1 MSTNNEP
8 TNELA
13 TNSLQAQ
20 SIDCV
25 GATYVKPVMWRTRL
39 ASAIALLIIL
49 LGVFL
54 YSQGLFSI
62 GIALITVCL
71 ACLAILGII
80 VRASAARFMGYRNT
94 ACEDTPLGRY
104 LSSDK
109 TTIRLSTPTLSDKEA
124 ATIDLHRATE
134 AVLVNEW
141 VVNARTPRRIQVR
154 SDDGT
159 ALAGRMIPG
168 TKRLRPWVLMLH
180 DFGGSWRDSLA
191 FSRIYAAHDCNIMLV
206 DMRAHG
212 ESEGEWTGSGWLD
225 RRDVIAWCSW
235 IIART
240 GEETQIIIHGI
251 GMGATAALFAA
262 EEKDFPIQVRAIVS
276 DSAYTDTWN
285 ATALRFGKGFAKP
298 QPMLDLYRIIL
309 KKSKGG
315 YDLGTGNILPS
326 IQSISTPLFIMHGE
340 KDACTPPYMGMYL
353 AKAAGCDVDTIL
365 DAVTAKQVMADIA
378 ILKAEALSLANRETH
393 ISSNNESK
401 PDNTPKTE
409 MPSTNANE
417 IDPSTAKQPG
427 ALVSIEESSQDIEA
441 EPNSD
446 DKVARNH
453 DDATRTRAQDT
464 FQEVIEDFHED
475 DLSDLVVDQQ
485 PTEDVSPIG
494 SEASPYIAASSTG
507 NMFFFAP
514 NAGHCQASFAC
525 PTSYENALNT
535 FLNRCIG

>member
-25 GATYVKPVMWRTRL
+25 GTTYVKPVMWRTRL

-80 VRASAARFMGYRNT
+80 IRASATRFMGYRNT
-94 ACEDTPLGRY
+94 ACADTPLGRY

-109 TTIRLSTPTLSDKEA
+109 TTIRLSTPTLTDKEA

-141 VVNARTPRRIQVR
+141 VINARTPRRIQVR

-409 MPSTNANE
+409 MPSTNAHE
-417 IDPSTAKQPG
+417 IDPSPAKQPG
-427 ALVSIEESSQDIEA
+427 ALVSIAESSQDIEA

-453 DDATRTRAQDT
+453 YDATRTRAQDT

-475 DLSDLVVDQQ
+475 DLSDVVVDQQ

-507 NMFFFAP
+507 NMLFFAP

-535 FLNRCIG
+535 FLNRCIV

>member
-25 GATYVKPVMWRTRL
+25 GTTYVKPVMWRTRL
-39 ASAIALLIIL
+39 ASVIALLIIL

-212 ESEGEWTGSGWLD
+212 ESEGKWTGSGWLD

-315 YDLGTGNILPS
+315 YDLGIGNILPS
-326 IQSISTPLFIMHGE
+326 MQSISTPLFIMHGE

-365 DAVTAKQVMADIA
+365 DTVTAKQVMADIA
-378 ILKAEALSLANRETH
+378 ILKAEALNLANRETH
-393 ISSNNESK
+393 ISSNNESQ

-409 MPSTNANE
+409 TPSTNVNE
-417 IDPSTAKQPG
+417 IGPSTANQPG

-446 DKVARNH
+446 DKIARNH
-453 DDATRTRAQDT
+453 DDATRTRTQDT

>member
-25 GATYVKPVMWRTRL
+25 GTTYVKPVMWRTRL
-39 ASAIALLIIL
+39 ASVIALLIIL

-240 GEETQIIIHGI
+240 GEGTQIIIHGI

-309 KKSKGG
+309 KKSKEG
-315 YDLGTGNILPS
+315 YDLGIGNILPS
-326 IQSISTPLFIMHGE
+326 MQSISTPLFIMHGE

-365 DAVTAKQVMADIA
+365 DTVTAKQVMADIA
-378 ILKAEALSLANRETH
+378 ILKAEALNLANRETH
-393 ISSNNESK
+393 ISSNNESQ

-409 MPSTNANE
+409 TPSTNANE
-417 IDPSTAKQPG
+417 IGPSTANQPG

-446 DKVARNH
+446 DKVARNR

>member
-1 MSTNNEP
+1 MSINNEP

-25 GATYVKPVMWRTRL
+25 GTTYVKPVMWRTRL
-39 ASAIALLIIL
+39 ASVIALLIIL

-240 GEETQIIIHGI
+240 GEGTQIIIHGI

-309 KKSKGG
+309 KKCKGG
-315 YDLGTGNILPS
+315 YDLGIGNILPS
-326 IQSISTPLFIMHGE
+326 MQSISTPLFIMHGE

-365 DAVTAKQVMADIA
+365 DTVTAKQVMADIA
-378 ILKAEALSLANRETH
+378 ILKAEALNLANRETH
-393 ISSNNESK
+393 ISSNNESQ

-409 MPSTNANE
+409 TPSTNANE
-417 IDPSTAKQPG
+417 IGPSTANQPG

-446 DKVARNH
+446 DKIARNH

>member
-141 VVNARTPRRIQVR
+141 VINARTPRRIQVR

-326 IQSISTPLFIMHGE
+326 MQSISTPLFIMHGE

-365 DAVTAKQVMADIA
+365 NAVTAKQVMADIA
-378 ILKAEALSLANRETH
+378 ILKAEALNLANRETH
-393 ISSNNESK
+393 ISSNNESQ

-409 MPSTNANE
+409 TPSTNANE
-417 IDPSTAKQPG
+417 IGPSTANQPG

-446 DKVARNH
+446 DKIARNR

>member
-25 GATYVKPVMWRTRL
+25 GTTYVKPVMWRTRL
-39 ASAIALLIIL
+39 ASVIALLIIL

-180 DFGGSWRDSLA
+180 DFEGSWRDSLA

-240 GEETQIIIHGI
+240 GEGTQIIIHGI

-315 YDLGTGNILPS
+315 YDLGIGNILPS
-326 IQSISTPLFIMHGE
+326 MQIISTPLFIMHGE

-353 AKAAGCDVDTIL
+353 AKAAGCDVDIIL
-365 DAVTAKQVMADIA
+365 DTVTAKQVMADIA
-378 ILKAEALSLANRETH
+378 ILKAEALNLANRETH
-393 ISSNNESK
+393 ISSNNESQ

-409 MPSTNANE
+409 TPSTNANE
-417 IDPSTAKQPG
+417 IGPSTANQPG

-446 DKVARNH
+446 DKIARNR
-453 DDATRTRAQDT
+453 DDATRTRAQDA

>member
-141 VVNARTPRRIQVR
+141 VINARTPRRIQVR

-507 NMFFFAP
+507 NMFFFAS

>member
-141 VVNARTPRRIQVR
+141 VINARTPRRIQVR

-326 IQSISTPLFIMHGE
+326 IQNISTPLFIMHGE

>member
-25 GATYVKPVMWRTRL
+25 GTTYVKPVMWRTRL
-39 ASAIALLIIL
+39 ASVIALLIIL

-240 GEETQIIIHGI
+240 GEGTQIIIHGI

-315 YDLGTGNILPS
+315 YDLGIGNILPS
-326 IQSISTPLFIMHGE
+326 MQSISTPLFIMHGE

-365 DAVTAKQVMADIA
+365 DTVTAKQVMADIA
-378 ILKAEALSLANRETH
+378 ILKAEALNLANRETH
-393 ISSNNESK
+393 ISSNNESQ

-409 MPSTNANE
+409 TPSTNANE
-417 IDPSTAKQPG
+417 IGPSTANQPD
-427 ALVSIEESSQDIEA
+427 ALVPIEESSQDIEA

-446 DKVARNH
+446 DKIARNR

>member
-39 ASAIALLIIL
+39 ASVIALLIIL

-240 GEETQIIIHGI
+240 GEGTQIIIHGI

-315 YDLGTGNILPS
+315 YDLGIGKILPS
-326 IQSISTPLFIMHGE
+326 MQSISTPLFIMHGE

-365 DAVTAKQVMADIA
+365 NAVTAKQVMADIA
-378 ILKAEALSLANRETH
+378 ILKAEALNLANRETH
-393 ISSNNESK
+393 ISSNNESQ

-409 MPSTNANE
+409 TPSTNANE
-417 IDPSTAKQPG
+417 IGPSTANQPG

-446 DKVARNH
+446 DKIARNR

>member
-62 GIALITVCL
+62 GITLITVCL

-109 TTIRLSTPTLSDKEA
+109 TTIRLNTPTLSDKEV

-141 VVNARTPRRIQVR
+141 VINARTPRRIQVR

-212 ESEGEWTGSGWLD
+212 ESEGKWTSSGWLD

-315 YDLGTGNILPS
+315 YDLGIGNILPS
-326 IQSISTPLFIMHGE
+326 MQNISTPLFIMHGE

-378 ILKAEALSLANRETH
+378 ILKAEALNLANRETP
-393 ISSNNESK
+393 ISSNNESQ

-417 IDPSTAKQPG
+417 IGPSTAKQPG

-475 DLSDLVVDQQ
+475 DLSDLVVDQL
-485 PTEDVSPIG
+485 PTEDVSPIE
-494 SEASPYIAASSTG
+494 SEASPYTAVSSTG
-507 NMFFFAP
+507 NMFFFAS

>member
-25 GATYVKPVMWRTRL
+25 GTTYVKPVMWRTRL

-80 VRASAARFMGYRNT
+80 IRASATRFMGYRNT

-109 TTIRLSTPTLSDKEA
+109 TTIRLSTPTLTDKEA

-141 VVNARTPRRIQVR
+141 VINARTPRRIQVR

-315 YDLGTGNILPS
+315 YDLGIGNILPS
-326 IQSISTPLFIMHGE
+326 MQSISTPLFIMHGE

-365 DAVTAKQVMADIA
+365 DTVTAKQVMADIA
-378 ILKAEALSLANRETH
+378 ILKAEALNLANRETH
-393 ISSNNESK
+393 ISSNNESQ

-409 MPSTNANE
+409 MPSTNVNE

-475 DLSDLVVDQQ
+475 DLSDLVVDQL
-485 PTEDVSPIG
+485 PTEDVSPIE
-494 SEASPYIAASSTG
+494 SEASPYTAVSSTG
-507 NMFFFAP
+507 NMFFFAS

>member
-80 VRASAARFMGYRNT
+80 VKASAARFMGYRNT

-141 VVNARTPRRIQVR
+141 VINARTPRRIQVR

>member
-141 VVNARTPRRIQVR
+141 VINARTPRRIQVR

-340 KDACTPPYMGMYL
+340 KDACTPQYMGMYL

-525 PTSYENALNT
+525 PTSYDNALNT

>member
-141 VVNARTPRRIQVR
+141 VINARTPRRIQVR

-251 GMGATAALFAA
+251 GIGATAALFAA

>member
-25 GATYVKPVMWRTRL
+25 GTTYVKPVMWRTRL
-39 ASAIALLIIL
+39 ASVIALLIIL

-240 GEETQIIIHGI
+240 GEGTQIIIHGI

-315 YDLGTGNILPS
+315 YDLGIGNILPS
-326 IQSISTPLFIMHGE
+326 MQSISTPLFIMHGE

-365 DAVTAKQVMADIA
+365 NAVTAKQVMADIA
-378 ILKAEALSLANRETH
+378 ILKAEALNLANRETH
-393 ISSNNESK
+393 ISSNNESQ

-409 MPSTNANE
+409 TPSTNANK
-417 IDPSTAKQPG
+417 IGPSTANQPG

-441 EPNSD
+441 EPNSY
-446 DKVARNH
+446 DKIARNR

>member
-141 VVNARTPRRIQVR
+141 VINARTPRRIQVR

-251 GMGATAALFAA
+251 GMGATTALFAA

>member
-25 GATYVKPVMWRTRL
+25 GTTYVKPVMWRTRL
-39 ASAIALLIIL
+39 ASVIALLIIL

-80 VRASAARFMGYRNT
+80 FRASAARFMGYRNT

-240 GEETQIIIHGI
+240 GEGTQIIIHGI

-298 QPMLDLYRIIL
+298 QPMLDLYRTIL

-315 YDLGTGNILPS
+315 YDLGIGNILPS
-326 IQSISTPLFIMHGE
+326 MQSISTPLFIMHGE

-365 DAVTAKQVMADIA
+365 DTVTAKQVMADIA
-378 ILKAEALSLANRETH
+378 ILKAEALNLANRETH
-393 ISSNNESK
+393 ISSNNESQ

-409 MPSTNANE
+409 TPSTNANE
-417 IDPSTAKQPG
+417 IGPSTANQPG

-446 DKVARNH
+446 DKIARNR

>member
-25 GATYVKPVMWRTRL
+25 GTTYVKPVVWRTRL
-39 ASAIALLIIL
+39 ASVIALLIIL

-141 VVNARTPRRIQVR
+141 VVNARTLRRIQVR

-240 GEETQIIIHGI
+240 GEGTQIIIHGI

-262 EEKDFPIQVRAIVS
+262 EEKDFPIQVRTIVS

-315 YDLGTGNILPS
+315 YDLGIGNILPS
-326 IQSISTPLFIMHGE
+326 MQSISTPLFIMHGE

-365 DAVTAKQVMADIA
+365 DTVTAKQVMADIA
-378 ILKAEALSLANRETH
+378 ILKAEALNLANRETH
-393 ISSNNESK
+393 ISSNNESQ

-409 MPSTNANE
+409 TPSTNANE
-417 IDPSTAKQPG
+417 IGPSTANQPG

-446 DKVARNH
+446 DKIARNH

>member
-25 GATYVKPVMWRTRL
+25 GTTYVKPVMWRTRL
-39 ASAIALLIIL
+39 ASVIALLIIL

-62 GIALITVCL
+62 GIALITACL

-240 GEETQIIIHGI
+240 GEGTQIIIHGI

-315 YDLGTGNILPS
+315 YDLGIGNILPS
-326 IQSISTPLFIMHGE
+326 MQSISTPLFIMHGE

-365 DAVTAKQVMADIA
+365 DTVTAKQVMTDIA
-378 ILKAEALSLANRETH
+378 ILKAEALNLANRETQ
-393 ISSNNESK
+393 ISSNNESQ

-409 MPSTNANE
+409 TPSTNANE
-417 IDPSTAKQPG
+417 IGPSTANQPG
-427 ALVSIEESSQDIEA
+427 ALVSIEESSQDIGA

-446 DKVARNH
+446 DKIARNR

>member
-25 GATYVKPVMWRTRL
+25 GTTYVKPVMWRTRL

-80 VRASAARFMGYRNT
+80 IRASATRFMGYRNT

-109 TTIRLSTPTLSDKEA
+109 TTIRLSTPTLTDKEA

-141 VVNARTPRRIQVR
+141 VINARTPRRIQVR

>member
-409 MPSTNANE
+409 TPSTNANE
-417 IDPSTAKQPG
+417 IGPSTANQPG

-446 DKVARNH
+446 DKIARNR

>member
-141 VVNARTPRRIQVR
+141 VINARTPRRIQVR

-401 PDNTPKTE
+401 QDNTPKTE

>member
-141 VVNARTPRRIQVR
+141 VINARTPRRIQVR

-525 PTSYENALNT
+525 PTSYENTLNT

>member
-141 VVNARTPRRIQVR
+141 VINARTPRRIQVR

-378 ILKAEALSLANRETH
+378 ILKAEALSLVNRETH

>member
-25 GATYVKPVMWRTRL
+25 GTTYVKPVMWRTRL
-39 ASAIALLIIL
+39 ASVIALLIIL

-240 GEETQIIIHGI
+240 GEGTQIIIHGI

-309 KKSKGG
+309 KKRKGG
-315 YDLGTGNILPS
+315 YDLGIGNILPS
-326 IQSISTPLFIMHGE
+326 MQSISTPLFIMHGE

-365 DAVTAKQVMADIA
+365 DTVTAKQVMTDIA
-378 ILKAEALSLANRETH
+378 ILKAEALNLANRETQ
-393 ISSNNESK
+393 ISSNNESQ

-409 MPSTNANE
+409 TPSTNANE
-417 IDPSTAKQPG
+417 IGPSTANQPG

-446 DKVARNH
+446 DKIARNR

-475 DLSDLVVDQQ
+475 DLSDLIVDQQ

>member
-25 GATYVKPVMWRTRL
+25 GTTYVKPVMWRTRL
-39 ASAIALLIIL
+39 ASVIALLIIL

-71 ACLAILGII
+71 ACLAISGII

-240 GEETQIIIHGI
+240 GEGTQIIIHGI

-315 YDLGTGNILPS
+315 YDLGIGNILPS
-326 IQSISTPLFIMHGE
+326 MQSISTPLFIMHGE

-365 DAVTAKQVMADIA
+365 DTVTAKQVMADIA
-378 ILKAEALSLANRETH
+378 ILKAEALNLANRETH
-393 ISSNNESK
+393 ISSNNESQ

-409 MPSTNANE
+409 TSSTNANE
-417 IDPSTAKQPG
+417 IGPSTANQPN

-446 DKVARNH
+446 DKIARNR

>member
-25 GATYVKPVMWRTRL
+25 GTTYVKPVMWRTRL
-39 ASAIALLIIL
+39 ASVIALLIIL

-180 DFGGSWRDSLA
+180 DFRGSWRDSLA

-240 GEETQIIIHGI
+240 GEGTQIIIHGI

-315 YDLGTGNILPS
+315 YDLGIGNILPS
-326 IQSISTPLFIMHGE
+326 MQSISTPLFIMHGE
-340 KDACTPPYMGMYL
+340 KDACTPPYMGIYL

-365 DAVTAKQVMADIA
+365 DTVTAKQVMTDIA
-378 ILKAEALSLANRETH
+378 ILKAEALNLANRETQ
-393 ISSNNESK
+393 ISSNNESQ

-409 MPSTNANE
+409 TPSPNANE
-417 IDPSTAKQPG
+417 IGPSTANQPG

-446 DKVARNH
+446 DKIARNC

>member
-1 MSTNNEP
+1 
-8 TNELA
+8 
-13 TNSLQAQ
+13 
-20 SIDCV
+20 
-25 GATYVKPVMWRTRL
+25 MWRTRL
-39 ASAIALLIIL
+39 ASVIALLIIL

-124 ATIDLHRATE
+124 ATIDLHCATE

-159 ALAGRMIPG
+159 TLAGRMIPG

-315 YDLGTGNILPS
+315 YDLGIGNILPS
-326 IQSISTPLFIMHGE
+326 MQSISTPLFIMHGE

-365 DAVTAKQVMADIA
+365 DTVTAKQVMTDIA
-378 ILKAEALSLANRETH
+378 ILKAEALNLANRETQ
-393 ISSNNESK
+393 ISSNNESQ

-409 MPSTNANE
+409 TPSTNANE
-417 IDPSTAKQPG
+417 IGPSTANQPG

-446 DKVARNH
+446 DKIARNR

>member
-25 GATYVKPVMWRTRL
+25 GTTYVKPVMWRTRL
-39 ASAIALLIIL
+39 ASVIALLIIL

-212 ESEGEWTGSGWLD
+212 ESEGKWTGSGWLD

-315 YDLGTGNILPS
+315 YDLGIGNILPS
-326 IQSISTPLFIMHGE
+326 MQSISTPLFIMHGE

-365 DAVTAKQVMADIA
+365 DTVTAKQVMADIA
-378 ILKAEALSLANRETH
+378 ILKAEALNLANRETH
-393 ISSNNESK
+393 ISSNNESQ

-409 MPSTNANE
+409 TPSTNVNE
-417 IDPSTAKQPG
+417 IGPSTANQPG

-446 DKVARNH
+446 DKIARNH
-453 DDATRTRAQDT
+453 DDATRTRTQDT

-494 SEASPYIAASSTG
+494 SEAYPYIAASSTG

>member
-25 GATYVKPVMWRTRL
+25 GTTYVKPVMWRTRL
-39 ASAIALLIIL
+39 ASVIALLIIL

-240 GEETQIIIHGI
+240 GEGTQIIIHGI

-315 YDLGTGNILPS
+315 YDLSIGNILPS
-326 IQSISTPLFIMHGE
+326 MQSISTPLFIMHGE

-365 DAVTAKQVMADIA
+365 DTVTAKQVMADIA
-378 ILKAEALSLANRETH
+378 ILKAEALNLANRETH
-393 ISSNNESK
+393 ISSNNESQ

-409 MPSTNANE
+409 TPSTNANE
-417 IDPSTAKQPG
+417 IGPSTANQPG

-446 DKVARNH
+446 DKIARNH

>member
-25 GATYVKPVMWRTRL
+25 GTTYVKPVMWRTRL
-39 ASAIALLIIL
+39 ASVIALLIIL

-71 ACLAILGII
+71 ACLAILGIV

-240 GEETQIIIHGI
+240 GEGTQIIIHGI

-326 IQSISTPLFIMHGE
+326 MQSISTPLFIMHGE

-365 DAVTAKQVMADIA
+365 NAVTAKQVMADIV
-378 ILKAEALSLANRETH
+378 ILKAEALNLANRETH
-393 ISSNNESK
+393 ISSNNESQ

-409 MPSTNANE
+409 TPSTNANE
-417 IDPSTAKQPG
+417 IGPSTANQPG

-446 DKVARNH
+446 DKIARNR

>member
-25 GATYVKPVMWRTRL
+25 GTTYVKPVMWRTRL
-39 ASAIALLIIL
+39 ASVIALLIIL

-212 ESEGEWTGSGWLD
+212 ESEGEWAGSGWLD

-240 GEETQIIIHGI
+240 GEGTQIIIHGI

-315 YDLGTGNILPS
+315 YDLGIGNILPS
-326 IQSISTPLFIMHGE
+326 MQSISTPLFIMHGE

-365 DAVTAKQVMADIA
+365 DTVTAKQVMADIA
-378 ILKAEALSLANRETH
+378 ILKAEALNLANRKTH
-393 ISSNNESK
+393 ISSNNESQ

-409 MPSTNANE
+409 TPSTNANE
-417 IDPSTAKQPG
+417 IGPSTANQPG

-446 DKVARNH
+446 DKIARNR

>member
-25 GATYVKPVMWRTRL
+25 GTTYVKPVMWRTRL
-39 ASAIALLIIL
+39 ASVIALLIIL

-240 GEETQIIIHGI
+240 GEGTQIIIHGI

-315 YDLGTGNILPS
+315 YDLGIGNILPS
-326 IQSISTPLFIMHGE
+326 MQSISTPLFIMHGE

-365 DAVTAKQVMADIA
+365 DTVTAKQVMADIA
-378 ILKAEALSLANRETH
+378 ILKAEALNLANRETH
-393 ISSNNESK
+393 ISSNNESQ
-401 PDNTPKTE
+401 PNNTPKTE
-409 MPSTNANE
+409 TPSTNANE
-417 IDPSTAKQPG
+417 IGPSTANQPG

-446 DKVARNH
+446 DKIARNC
-453 DDATRTRAQDT
+453 DDATRTRAQDA
-464 FQEVIEDFHED
+464 FHED

>member
-25 GATYVKPVMWRTRL
+25 GTTYVKPVMWRTRL

-109 TTIRLSTPTLSDKEA
+109 TTIRLSTPALSDKEA

-309 KKSKGG
+309 
-315 YDLGTGNILPS
+315 
-326 IQSISTPLFIMHGE
+326 
-340 KDACTPPYMGMYL
+340 
-353 AKAAGCDVDTIL
+353 
-365 DAVTAKQVMADIA
+365 
-378 ILKAEALSLANRETH
+378 
-393 ISSNNESK
+393 
-401 PDNTPKTE
+401 
-409 MPSTNANE
+409 
-417 IDPSTAKQPG
+417 
-427 ALVSIEESSQDIEA
+427 
-441 EPNSD
+441 
-446 DKVARNH
+446 
-453 DDATRTRAQDT
+453 
-464 FQEVIEDFHED
+464 
-475 DLSDLVVDQQ
+475 
-485 PTEDVSPIG
+485 
-494 SEASPYIAASSTG
+494 
-507 NMFFFAP
+507 
-514 NAGHCQASFAC
+514 
-525 PTSYENALNT
+525 
-535 FLNRCIG
+535 

>member
-1 MSTNNEP
+1 
-8 TNELA
+8 
-13 TNSLQAQ
+13 
-20 SIDCV
+20 
-25 GATYVKPVMWRTRL
+25 MWRTRL
-39 ASAIALLIIL
+39 ASVIALLIIL

-62 GIALITVCL
+62 GIAIITVCL

-240 GEETQIIIHGI
+240 GEGTQIIIHGI

-315 YDLGTGNILPS
+315 YDLSIGNILPS
-326 IQSISTPLFIMHGE
+326 MQSISTPLFIMHGE

-365 DAVTAKQVMADIA
+365 DTVTAKQVIADIA
-378 ILKAEALSLANRETH
+378 ILKAEAINLANRETH
-393 ISSNNESK
+393 ISSNNESQ

-409 MPSTNANE
+409 TPSTNANE
-417 IDPSTAKQPG
+417 IGPSTANQPG

-446 DKVARNH
+446 DKIARNH

>member
-25 GATYVKPVMWRTRL
+25 GTTYVKPVMWRTRL
-39 ASAIALLIIL
+39 ASAIVLLIIL

-315 YDLGTGNILPS
+315 YDLGVGNILPS
-326 IQSISTPLFIMHGE
+326 MQSISTPLFIMHGE

-365 DAVTAKQVMADIA
+365 DTVTAKQVMADIA
-378 ILKAEALSLANRETH
+378 ILKAEALNLANRETY
-393 ISSNNESK
+393 ISSNNESQ

-409 MPSTNANE
+409 TPSTNANE
-417 IDPSTAKQPG
+417 IGPSTANQPG

-446 DKVARNH
+446 DKIARNR